1 MTSDDRQ
8 GYYEDQR
15 TLLIELAETLLA
27 SDGNHLDSVS
37 AEAWR
42 EANSDEKR
50 KRVIVDQVASL
61 TDPIAVAMHESLRS

>member
-42 EANSDEKR
+42 DANNDEQR